1 MHRTPAR
8 ASGSRRSRAGTAR
21 ASTAPAGCTRRSDQG
36 CDTGG
41 VATTAAAAGL
51 TQQEAERKLA
61 ARPSAPDGS
70 SRSYTSIVAA
80 NVFTIFNLILL
91 VAGVATLAFGQA
103 QDALFLAVLVGN
115 SGIGIAQEV
124 RAKRTLDRL
133 AALVAPTAT
142 VVRDGEARRVAVEEV
157 VEDDVVLLEAGDRS
171 APAGSRAAAEGSGS
185 AGRYSPGGLAPAVR
199 NPAEGVR

>member
-1 MHRTPAR
+1 M
-8 ASGSRRSRAGTAR
+8 
-21 ASTAPAGCTRRSDQG
+21 
-36 CDTGG
+36 
-41 VATTAAAAGL
+41 ATTAAAAGL

-115 SGIGIAQEV
+115 SGIGL
-124 RAKRTLDRL
+124 TL
-133 AALVAPTAT
+133 
-142 VVRDGEARRVAVEEV
+142 
-157 VEDDVVLLEAGDRS
+157 
-171 APAGSRAAAEGSGS
+171 SRYGIGTFTRPKAWHLRG
-185 AGRYSPGGLAPAVR
+185 P
-199 NPAEGVR
+199 